1 LEVHFSRLLARG
13 GEPLIRKGVDL
24 AMRLLGQ
31 QFVTG
36 QTIEEALERAR
47 PLEARGYRYS
57 YDMLGEAAL
66 TAADAQRYYVAYEA
80 AIHAIGRA
88 AAGRGIHGGLAFR

>member
-1 LEVHFSRLLARG
+1 MGPDDQRPAGRNALRSRPWNALSRLLARG

-57 YDMLGEAAL
+57 CTTCSAK
-66 TAADAQRYYVAYEA
+66 R
-80 AIHAIGRA
+80 R
-88 AAGRGIHGGLAFR
+88 